1 MIYYQ
6 VGGRDPAPLRNF
18 AGTGLY
24 ELNEAIKSKSQF
36 EFPLDNVKLSARKP
50 GEEKQNLYDMDE
62 LH

>member
-1 MIYYQ
+1 MIYYR
-6 VGGRDPAPLRNF
+6 VGGRDPALLRNF
-18 AGTGLY
+18 TGTDLY

-36 EFPLDNVKLSARKP
+36 EFPLDNIKLSAGKP